1 MSESQSFSAAVGA
14 RLKQARQ
21 RSGRSLSGLAAE
33 AGIGKGSL
41 SEIEAGR
48 RNPTLSTVY
57 AVANSLGLPLS
68 TLLPEHPGAEL
79 HSSGVTARLLHTSAQ
94 AERQTVEVFLLS
106 LEPGERRVSSPHAP
120 GTVEHLYMT
129 EGAGVVGSVQEP
141 VRISAGEAA
150 AWSAD
155 VEHSYEAVGGPAA
168 GVLTITTPA
177 VGGGET
183 VAPADVS
190 PTR

>member
-1 MSESQSFSAAVGA
+1 MSESHSFSAAVGS

-21 RSGRSLSGLAAE
+21 EGGRSLSALAAE
-33 AGIGKGSL
+33 AGIGKGTL

-57 AVANSLGLPLS
+57 AVVNSLGLPLS
-68 TLLPEHPGAEL
+68 TLLPEPPGAEL

-94 AERQTVEVFLLS
+94 ADGATVEVFLLL
-106 LEPGERRVSSPHAP
+106 LEPGERRVSAPHAP

-129 EGAGVVGSVQEP
+129 EGAAVVGPVQEQAQ
-141 VRISAGEAA
+141 ISVGEAA
-150 AWSAD
+150 TWSAD
-155 VEHSYEAVGGPAA
+155 VEHSYEVQDGPAR

-177 VGGGET
+177 
-183 VAPADVS
+183 A
-190 PTR
+190 R